1 MTNKNKTGH
10 FVLSGTWKLIMYIA
24 VMQKSNGLVQ
34 YNIFFMLLAYMSLES
49 GLALRDQNS

>member
-34 YNIFFMLLAYMSLES
+34 YNIFFMLLAYMSVES